1 MAISYKQSEGARL
14 ELKGLKETR
23 FEFVNLPS
31 NDDQMSTSNKRS
43 PLDRAKPLRAPG
55 QSLTEQMQDEFY
67 DHIFAPGILAV
78 IMFLMAGLEW
88 FRYFTAAKPSPVIY
102 TVLAVITMAYA
113 AIKFWRARK
122 RLAQIRLG
130 RDGERAVAE
139 HLEWLRRMD
148 FVVFHDVPS
157 GDANV
162 DHVVIGPQGVF
173 TIETKTHSK
182 PIRGEC
188 KVTVADGQ
196 IFANGTRM
204 DRNPL
209 VQAKA
214 QATWMGNFL
223 RENQFQ
229 PFVWPVVVF
238 PGWYVESFDIQAEG
252 IWVLETKAL
261 TKFIENEPIRHT
273 LDEVRAMA
281 SALRSYVRAQ
291 S

>member
-1 MAISYKQSEGARL
+1 
-14 ELKGLKETR
+14 
-23 FEFVNLPS
+23 
-31 NDDQMSTSNKRS
+31 MSTSKKRS
-43 PLDRAKPLRAPG
+43 PLDRAAPLRAPG
-55 QSLTEQMQDEFY
+55 QSLTEQLQDESY
-67 DHIFAPGILAV
+67 DHIAAPGLLALVMV
-78 IMFLMAGLEW
+78 IMAGLEW
-88 FRYFTAAKPSPVIY
+88 FRYLTAAKPNPVIY
-102 TVLAVITMAYA
+102 TVVAGMTMVYA
-113 AIKFWRARK
+113 AIKIWRASK

-148 FVVFHDVPS
+148 FVVFHDVPN

-182 PIRGEC
+182 PVRGEC
-188 KVTVADGQ
+188 KVTVAAGEV
-196 IFANGTRM
+196 FANGIRM

-223 RENQFQ
+223 RESQFQ

-238 PGWYVESFDIQAEG
+238 PGWYIESFDIQTEG

-261 TKFIENEPIRHT
+261 KKFIENEPLRHS
-273 LDEVRAMA
+273 LDEVKAMA

-291 S
+291 SNR

>member
-1 MAISYKQSEGARL
+1 
-14 ELKGLKETR
+14 
-23 FEFVNLPS
+23 
-31 NDDQMSTSNKRS
+31 MSAEKKRS
-43 PLDRAKPLRAPG
+43 PLERAAPLRAPG
-55 QSLTEQMQDEFY
+55 QSLTEQLHDESY
-67 DHIFAPGILAV
+67 DHIIAPAMLALMMLV
-78 IMFLMAGLEW
+78 MAGMEW
-88 FRYFTAAKPSPVIY
+88 FRFFTAAKPNPVIY
-102 TVLAVITMAYA
+102 TLVAAMAVAYAVIK
-113 AIKFWRARK
+113 IWRAKK

-139 HLEWLRRMD
+139 HLEWLRRKD
-148 FVVFHDVPS
+148 FVIFHDVPN

-182 PIRGEC
+182 PVRGEC
-188 KVTVADGQ
+188 KVKVVAGEV
-196 IFANGTRM
+196 FANGQRM

-214 QATWMGNFL
+214 QASWLGNFL
-223 RENQFQ
+223 RESQFQ

-238 PGWYVESFDIQAEG
+238 PGWFVESFDNQSEG

-261 TKFIENEPIRHT
+261 AKFIENEPIRHS

-281 SALRSYVRAQ
+281 SALRSHVRAQ
-291 S
+291 SDK